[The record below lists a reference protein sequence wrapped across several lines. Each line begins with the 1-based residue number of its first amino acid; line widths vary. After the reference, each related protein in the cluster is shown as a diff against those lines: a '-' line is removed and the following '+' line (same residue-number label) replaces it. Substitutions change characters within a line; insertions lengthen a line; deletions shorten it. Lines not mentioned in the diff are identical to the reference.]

1 MMLKIQ
7 LYITGINYILNDIK
21 IENGKKK
28 SQYLIFD
35 ILKNVADY
43 VSYFKTFSNLA
54 DATLLN
60 SIVGSLNI

>member
-1 MMLKIQ
+1 MV
-7 LYITGINYILNDIK
+7 
-21 IENGKKK
+21 KKK

-35 ILKNVADY
+35 FVFDQKNVADY